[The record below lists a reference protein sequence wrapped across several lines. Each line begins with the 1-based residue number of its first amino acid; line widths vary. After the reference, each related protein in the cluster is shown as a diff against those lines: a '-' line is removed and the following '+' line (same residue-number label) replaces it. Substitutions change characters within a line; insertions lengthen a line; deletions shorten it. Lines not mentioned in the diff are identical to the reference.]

1 MFKFIVYLLQS
12 ILIYIFFLFGKIVG
26 LKLSRKIFAIIFSFF
41 GPMFKSKDILSKN
54 LEKFLN
60 VSPNFNKD
68 KITQEMWKNYGMV
81 FIEYIFLNNFRRSN
95 SHITIH
101 GKEKFIDILKNKPVI
116 FISGHFS
123 NFELM
128 SMELT
133 KMGVKLATI
142 YRPLNN
148 IFLNPLM
155 EFLRRRYV
163 CKNQIKKG
171 INGVRDSINFIKK
184 NYSVALMIDQ
194 RVSEGEKIN
203 LFGHKANNYSTN
215 NF

>member
-81 FIEYIFLNNFRRSN
+81 LLNTYF
-95 SHITIH
+95 
-101 GKEKFIDILKNKPVI
+101 
-116 FISGHFS
+116 
-123 NFELM
+123 
-128 SMELT
+128 
-133 KMGVKLATI
+133 
-142 YRPLNN
+142 
-148 IFLNPLM
+148 
-155 EFLRRRYV
+155 
-163 CKNQIKKG
+163 
-171 INGVRDSINFIKK
+171 
-184 NYSVALMIDQ
+184 
-194 RVSEGEKIN
+194 
-203 LFGHKANNYSTN
+203 
-215 NF
+215 